1 MRQLLYE
8 RVEKWNPAE
17 LVSVQKPEWCDAFF
31 DNSGVVWMKN
41 EEIWVVSFV
50 ASSIFLSYL
59 ILGDLYTKLF
69 LLIQKIELLQHDV
82 LE

>member
-1 MRQLLYE
+1 M
-8 RVEKWNPAE
+8 
-17 LVSVQKPEWCDAFF
+17 
-31 DNSGVVWMKN
+31 
-41 EEIWVVSFV
+41 SFV
-50 ASSIFLSYL
+50 ASSMFLSYL